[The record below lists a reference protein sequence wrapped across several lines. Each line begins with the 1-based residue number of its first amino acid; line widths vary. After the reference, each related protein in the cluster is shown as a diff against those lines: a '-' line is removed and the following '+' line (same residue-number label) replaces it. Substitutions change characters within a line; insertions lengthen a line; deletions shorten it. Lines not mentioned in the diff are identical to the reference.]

1 MYIAFTY
8 NTKNPSAEQLMQAM
22 AAYMQSK
29 GAKVLEHD
37 GEIGVPL
44 GNIHKCDFS
53 GCDACVSLGGD
64 GTLLATT
71 RRVSV
76 FGMPLFGVNMGQVG
90 FLSAVEKERAFDA
103 LDSLLAGN
111 YTIQERLML
120 TASLNRG
127 GNVLT
132 SCSAFNDIV
141 VSSGINS
148 RAVTLD
154 LSIDGEAINS
164 YNADG
169 IIISTPTGST
179 GYSLSAGGPIVL
191 EDLGVTLITP
201 VCPHSFFSRPIV
213 ASAASRIEII
223 NRSEASAASLTA
235 DGQHRFTLELDDVIT
250 VSQASYCARMIRFNG
265 DSYFQRIKRKLYV

>member
-8 NTKNPSAEQLMQAM
+8 NSKNPSALQLMQAM
-22 AAYMQSK
+22 AAYMKAK
-29 GAKVLEHD
+29 GVQVLEHD
-37 GEIGVPL
+37 GECGVAL
-44 GNIHKCDFS
+44 TRIHNCDFS

-71 RRVSV
+71 RRVARYGV
-76 FGMPLFGVNMGQVG
+76 PLFGVNMGQVG

-120 TASLNRG
+120 MASLTRG
-127 GNVLT
+127 GRGLT
-132 SCSAFNDIV
+132 SCTAFNDIV

-154 LSIDGEAINS
+154 LSIDGETINS

-169 IIISTPTGST
+169 IIMSTPTGST
-179 GYSLSAGGPIVL
+179 GYSLSAGGPIIL
-191 EDLGVTLITP
+191 EDLDVTLITP

-213 ASAASRIEII
+213 ASAASQVEIV
-223 NRSEASAASLTA
+223 NRSEARAASLTA
-235 DGQHRFTLELDDVIT
+235 DGQFRFTLERDDIIT
-250 VSQASYCARMIRFNG
+250 VSQSPYRARMIRFNG

>member
-8 NTKNPSAEQLMQAM
+8 NAKNPSAKQLMQAM
-22 AAYMQSK
+22 AAYMQAK
-29 GAKVLEHD
+29 GVRVLEHD
-37 GEIGVPL
+37 GEYGIPL
-44 GNIHKCDFS
+44 TSIHNCDFS
-53 GCDACVSLGGD
+53 GCDVCISLGGD

-71 RRVSV
+71 RRVAE
-76 FGMPLFGVNMGQVG
+76 FGVPLFGVNMGQVG
-90 FLSAVEKERAFDA
+90 FLSAVEKEKAFDA
-103 LDSLLAGN
+103 LDNLLAGN

-120 TASLNRG
+120 TAELYRNSTMM
-127 GNVLT
+127 T

-154 LSIDGEAINS
+154 LSIDGEPINS

-169 IIISTPTGST
+169 IIMSTPTGST
-179 GYSLSAGGPIVL
+179 GYSLSAGGPIVM
-191 EDLGVTLITP
+191 EDLDITLITP

-213 ASAASRIEII
+213 ASAASKVEII

-235 DGQHRFTLELDDVIT
+235 DGQYRFTLERDDVIT
-250 VSQASYCARMIRFNG
+250 VSQASHRARMIRFNG